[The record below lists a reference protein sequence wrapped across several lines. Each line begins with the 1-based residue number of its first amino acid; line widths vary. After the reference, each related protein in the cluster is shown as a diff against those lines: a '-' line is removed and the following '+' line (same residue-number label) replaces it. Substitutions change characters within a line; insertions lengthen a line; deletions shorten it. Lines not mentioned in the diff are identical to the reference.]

1 MLRSRAGTELLIEG
15 VVRIVDWASY
25 KNAGEGQLSSG
36 NFLYFVLCEL
46 TSAHAAEYP
55 LFVVVR
61 HRFSPFKCF
70 RFPSPNTP
78 GKSMVETEHGSTKTT
93 EQTGPIQHCLTN
105 FRSKQ
110 KSPCSLPFQDYY
122 QRPIRGF
129 TAVAQCLSLPKC
141 FPGLKSK
148 RNGPRISRNGPR
160 ISRINTNQ
168 KRFVIG

>member
-15 VVRIVDWASY
+15 VVRIVDWAGY
-25 KNAGEGQLSSG
+25 KNAGEGQLSTG

-105 FRSKQ
+105 FRPKQ

-129 TAVAQCLSLPKC
+129 TAVAQCLSLPKM
-141 FPGLKSK
+141 FPWFGVQKK
-148 RNGPRISRNGPR
+148 RAANFE
-160 ISRINTNQ
+160 
-168 KRFVIG
+168 KRAANFANKHESNKIW